1 MHKSSNFLWSCFH
14 AKIREIELLCNF
26 LFLVFHRKFV
36 KLIFAT
42 SLKLFS
48 RKNRE
53 IAFCRLSWIWFHEK
67 IRESKWFQLFLKF
80 FSRKNR
86 EVTFCNFPWI
96 WFHEEVKVITLSTNI
111 YDLVLLNVCHFHH
124 QDDHFVIYV
133 ILHDFFFFFLKLFSQ
148 KKSWSCV
155 LFLQLSLILISQK
168 NLSKYSVFW
177 SRTIHRKIC
186 HVDSRNVMDWLKSIL
201 LKIRDFKEFYK
212 LGV

>member
-86 EVTFCNFPWI
+86 EITFLQLSFNLISRKSESNHFFSC
-96 WFHEEVKVITLSTNI
+96 FHR
-111 YDLVLLNVCHFHH
+111 
-124 QDDHFVIYV
+124 
-133 ILHDFFFFFLKLFSQ
+133 

-155 LFLQLSLILISQK
+155 FFFFF
-168 NLSKYSVFW
+168 NCPWFWYS
-177 SRTIHRKIC
+177 
-186 HVDSRNVMDWLKSIL
+186 
-201 LKIRDFKEFYK
+201 
-212 LGV
+212 